1 MRFRHG
7 FPHLHCHWRESG
19 FEHRGHEHHGH
30 DHRGHGPEHR
40 GPDHRGMG
48 RRGRGGRFFEQG
60 DLRLVILAL
69 LAEQP
74 RHGYELIK
82 EIEERLGGAYVP
94 SPGVVYPTLTWL
106 EELGYAALAE
116 DAGPKKL
123 YSATPEGLEF
133 LERNKGQVD
142 GLFARMDQLMGA
154 RSDFAPRIMRAM
166 GNVKLALRL
175 RLGSG
180 ALTTEQVD
188 KIAAALDAAALEIE
202 RSVG

>member
-7 FPHLHCHWRESG
+7 FPHFHRHWRDG
-19 FEHRGHEHHGH
+19 GHDHH
-30 DHRGHGPEHR
+30 DHRGHGH
-40 GPDHRGMG
+40 DHRGMG
-48 RRGRGGRFFEQG
+48 RRGRGGRFFDQG

-82 EIEERLGGAYVP
+82 EIEERLGGAYAP

-116 DAGPKKL
+116 GAGSKKL

-133 LERNKGQVD
+133 LEQNKAMVE
-142 GLFARMDQLMGA
+142 GLFARMDQFGA
-154 RSDFAPRIMRAM
+154 RGDFAPRIMRAM
-166 GNVKLALRL
+166 GNVKLALKL
-175 RLGSG
+175 RLASG
-180 ALTTEQVD
+180 QLTEEQVD

-202 RSVG
+202 RSAG

>member
-7 FPHLHCHWRESG
+7 FPHLHRHWRHG
-19 FEHRGHEHHGH
+19 GHEHHTH
-30 DHRGHGPEHR
+30 DHRGHDFG
-40 GPDHRGMG
+40 GQGFRGMG
-48 RRGRGGRFFEQG
+48 RRGRGGRFFDQG

-82 EIEERLGGAYVP
+82 EIEERLGGAYAP

-106 EELGYAALAE
+106 EELGYAALTAE
-116 DAGPKKL
+116 GAKKL
-123 YSATPEGLEF
+123 YTVTPEGLAY
-133 LERNKGQVD
+133 LEQNKGQVE
-142 GLFARMDQLMGA
+142 GLFARMDQVGA
-154 RSDFAPRIMRAM
+154 QGDFGPRIMRAM
-166 GNVKLALRL
+166 GNVKLALKL
-175 RLGSG
+175 RLSAGS
-180 ALTTEQVD
+180 LTEEQVD

>member
-7 FPHLHCHWRESG
+7 FPHFHRHWRDGGHDHHEHG
-19 FEHRGHEHHGH
+19 HRGH
-30 DHRGHGPEHR
+30 P
-40 GPDHRGMG
+40 GMG
-48 RRGRGGRFFEQG
+48 RRGRGGRFFDQG

-116 DAGPKKL
+116 GGGAKKL
-123 YSATPEGLEF
+123 YSVTPEGLTF
-133 LERNKGQVD
+133 LEQNKGLVD
-142 GLFARMDQLMGA
+142 GLFARMDQFGGGA
-154 RSDFAPRIMRAM
+154 RGDFAPRIMRAM
-166 GNVKLALRL
+166 GNVKFALKLRL
-175 RLGSG
+175 ASG
-180 ALTTEQVD
+180 NLTTEQVD

-202 RSVG
+202 RSGQ

>member
-1 MRFRHG
+1 
-7 FPHLHCHWRESG
+7 
-19 FEHRGHEHHGH
+19 
-30 DHRGHGPEHR
+30 
-40 GPDHRGMG
+40 MG

-60 DLRLVILAL
+60 DLRLVIMAL

-82 EIEERLGGAYVP
+82 EIEERLGGAYAP

-116 DAGPKKL
+116 DGGSKKL
-123 YSATPEGLEF
+123 YSATPEGLAY
-133 LERNKGQVD
+133 LEQNKGQVD
-142 GLFARMDQLMGA
+142 GLFARMDQMGGA
-154 RSDFAPRIMRAM
+154 RGDFAPRIMRAM
-166 GNVKLALRL
+166 GNLKLALRL
-175 RLGSG
+175 RLGQAS
-180 ALTTEQVD
+180 LTEEQVD